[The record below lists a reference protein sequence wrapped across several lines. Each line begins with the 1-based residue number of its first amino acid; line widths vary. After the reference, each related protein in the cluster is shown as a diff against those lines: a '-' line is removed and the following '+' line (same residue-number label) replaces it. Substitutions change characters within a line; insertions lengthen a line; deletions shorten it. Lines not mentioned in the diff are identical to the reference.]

1 MHANLYYGNTW
12 PPKSKRFYVVVGSP
26 RLDNSLGFDSGKE

>member
-12 PPKSKRFYVVVGSP
+12 LPKSKRFLVVVLP
-26 RLDNSLGFDSGKE
+26 RLDNSSGFDSGKE